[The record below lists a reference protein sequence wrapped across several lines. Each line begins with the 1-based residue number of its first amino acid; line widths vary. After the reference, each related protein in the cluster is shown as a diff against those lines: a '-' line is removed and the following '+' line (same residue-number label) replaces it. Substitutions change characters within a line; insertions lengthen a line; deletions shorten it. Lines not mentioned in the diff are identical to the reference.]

1 MSDTNSAI
9 KRVCFATLLT
19 TDSYVHGA
27 LVLAASLRATGTR
40 HEIICL
46 VADGQLSRPA
56 LERLAPAFDR
66 IVSVPILDTNDANNL
81 ALLGRPDLG
90 STVTKIGI
98 WGLTEYERVAFL
110 DADTLV
116 LDQIDSLLCLD
127 SSVELLPGD
136 AAVGRDYRPNGGMAN
151 EGLLAA
157 APDLG
162 WPDCFNSGVFVAKPS
177 TTTHTRLLALLASQ
191 GSFDGKVSMM
201 KMRTNL
207 IQSAEAV
214 AYPPHPQP
222 YATCAWTII
231 LSSSI
236 IIDLHAISTID
247 VHNVGGDQGLLNA
260 YFDDWS
266 RADHTRRL
274 PFAYNTTSTSF
285 YTYAPAFAHFA
296 DSIKVVHFIGAQKPW
311 KWRRAHDGS
320 LLLGATAATPYD
332 SNASPFAV
340 FIEKWWNVHD
350 THVSL
355 WSPAKGHFSQ
365 EVALSLSKHYGP
377 GSALGCVARE
387 QPSLSVASLS
397 LSSHQLDDAWKREGN
412 NYASIESRG
421 TSENGWSEFMPAH
434 DFALSPLSSGASSSH
449 SSGINLNRQSD

>member
-1 MSDTNSAI
+1 MSDTNSAT

-98 WGLTEYERVAFL
+98 WALTEYERVAFL

-136 AAVGRDYRPNGGMAN
+136 VAVGRDYRPNGGMAN

-191 GSFDGKVSMM
+191 GSFD
-201 KMRTNL
+201 
-207 IQSAEAV
+207 
-214 AYPPHPQP
+214 
-222 YATCAWTII
+222 
-231 LSSSI
+231 
-236 IIDLHAISTID
+236 
-247 VHNVGGDQGLLNA
+247 GGDQGLLNA

-365 EVALSLSKHYGP
+365 EVALSLSERYGP

-387 QPSLSVASLS
+387 QPSLSVALLS

-412 NYASIESRG
+412 DYASIESRG

-434 DFALSPLSSGASSSH
+434 DFVLSPLSSGASSSH
-449 SSGINLNRQSD
+449 SSGINLNRPSN

>member
-1 MSDTNSAI
+1 MEDTDSAA

-19 TDSYVHGA
+19 TDSYLHGA
-27 LVLAASLRATGTR
+27 LTLAASLRATGSQ
-40 HEIICL
+40 HEIVCL

-66 IVSVPILDTNDANNL
+66 IVSVPILDTNDVNNL

-98 WGLTEYERVAFL
+98 WALTEYERVAFL

-127 SSVELLPGD
+127 PSAELLPGD
-136 AAVGRDYRPNGGMAN
+136 AAVGRDYRPNGGMNN

-191 GSFDGKVSMM
+191 GSFD
-201 KMRTNL
+201 
-207 IQSAEAV
+207 
-214 AYPPHPQP
+214 
-222 YATCAWTII
+222 
-231 LSSSI
+231 
-236 IIDLHAISTID
+236 
-247 VHNVGGDQGLLNA
+247 GGDQGLLNA

-340 FIEKWWNVHD
+340 FIEKWWAVHD
-350 THVSL
+350 TYVSL

-365 EVALSLSKHYGP
+365 EVALSLSEHYGP
-377 GSALGCVARE
+377 GSGLGFVARE
-387 QPSLSVASLS
+387 QPSRDATSGSLLSR
-397 LSSHQLDDAWKREGN
+397 SSHLLDDAWKREGN
-412 NYASIESRG
+412 DYASIDSRS
-421 TSENGWSEFMPAH
+421 TSSNGWSEFMPAH
-434 DFALSPLSSGASSSH
+434 DFALSPLTSGTTSSH
-449 SSGINLNRQSD
+449 SSSIHLNRQPE

>member
-1 MSDTNSAI
+1 MADTSPAT

-27 LVLAASLRATGTR
+27 LVLAASLRATGSR
-40 HEIICL
+40 HEIVCL

-98 WGLTEYERVAFL
+98 WALTEYERVAFL

-127 SSVELLPGD
+127 PSAELLPGD
-136 AAVGRDYRPNGGMAN
+136 VAVGRDYRPNGGMIN

-177 TTTHTRLLALLASQ
+177 TTTHTRLLALLASK
-191 GSFDGKVSMM
+191 GSFD
-201 KMRTNL
+201 
-207 IQSAEAV
+207 
-214 AYPPHPQP
+214 
-222 YATCAWTII
+222 
-231 LSSSI
+231 
-236 IIDLHAISTID
+236 
-247 VHNVGGDQGLLNA
+247 GGDQGLLNA

-340 FIEKWWNVHD
+340 FIEKWWSVHD
-350 THVSL
+350 AYVSL
-355 WSPAKGHFSQ
+355 WSPTKGHFSQ
-365 EVALSLSKHYGP
+365 EVALSLSEHYGP
-377 GSALGCVARE
+377 GSGLGCVARE
-387 QPSLSVASLS
+387 QPSLNVASLS

-412 NYASIESRG
+412 DYASIESRG

-434 DFALSPLSSGASSSH
+434 DFALSPLTSGASSGH
-449 SSGINLNRQSD
+449 SSGIHLNRQSD

>member
-177 TTTHTRLLALLASQ
+177 TMTHTRLLALLASQ
-191 GSFDGKVSMM
+191 GSFD
-201 KMRTNL
+201 
-207 IQSAEAV
+207 
-214 AYPPHPQP
+214 
-222 YATCAWTII
+222 
-231 LSSSI
+231 
-236 IIDLHAISTID
+236 
-247 VHNVGGDQGLLNA
+247 GGDQGLLNA

-311 KWRRAHDGS
+311 KWCRAHDGS

-365 EVALSLSKHYGP
+365 EVALSLSEHYGP

-412 NYASIESRG
+412 DYASIESRG

-449 SSGINLNRQSD
+449 YSGINLNRQSD